1 MSEMVGN
8 KTEKF
13 FSKSLTEI
21 IKLFFGEEYLH
32 SKIAMVLS
40 ISALSMNIVDW
51 LLLASF
57 LRLPKETIVILHYN
71 VYFGVDSTGSVKQ
84 TYSLPFI
91 GLIILIIN
99 LFLSGYFYKLK
110 ERIAAYVFLITAL
123 AIQLSLLISV
133 ASVIIINYK

>member
-1 MSEMVGN
+1 MVGN

-32 SKIAMVLS
+32 SKIAMTLS
-40 ISALSMNIVDW
+40 ISAFSINILDC
-51 LLLASF
+51 LLLGLF

-71 VYFGVDSTGSVKQ
+71 VYFGVDATGNVSQ
-84 TYSLPFI
+84 TYFLPLI
-91 GLIILIIN
+91 GLIMLIIN
-99 LFLSGYFYKLK
+99 LLLASYFYKLK
-110 ERIAAYVFLITAL
+110 ERIATYVFLITAL

-133 ASVIIINYK
+133 VSVIIINYK

>member
-1 MSEMVGN
+1 MFEMVGN

-13 FSKSLTEI
+13 FLKSLTEI

-32 SKIAMVLS
+32 SKIVIALL
-40 ISALSMNIVDW
+40 ISALSVNILDW
-51 LLLASF
+51 LLLAFF

-71 VYFGVDSTGSVKQ
+71 VYFGVDVTGNVKQ
-84 TYSLPFI
+84 TYFLPLI
-91 GLIILIIN
+91 GLILLVIN
-99 LFLSGYFYKLK
+99 VFLAGYFYKLK
-110 ERIAAYVFLITAL
+110 ERIAAYVFLITTL